1 MNNIIK
7 NTFIIDDIIDKEN
20 LEKSTADIKYLL
32 DFETQFALMDY
43 NLVDLNT
50 LNKYDKLILLKKTT
64 LKIIGNSVLFEKYDD
79 KFIYYCKSKNEN
91 SKTSKEVLNNIY
103 IFYKHA
109 DNKKNMMQYLLDGL
123 NNNTLKFS

>member
-7 NTFIIDDIIDKEN
+7 NTFIIDDIIDTEN

-50 LNKYDKLILLKKTT
+50 LNKYDKLILLKKNT

-79 KFIYYCKSKNEN
+79 KFIYYSKSKNEN
-91 SKTSKEVLNNIY
+91 SQISKEVLNNVY
-103 IFYKHA
+103 VFYKHA
-109 DNKKNMMQYLLDGL
+109 ENKKNMMQYLLDGL

>member
-7 NTFIIDDIIDKEN
+7 NTFIIDDIIDTEN

-64 LKIIGNSVLFEKYDD
+64 LKIIGNSILFEKYDD
-79 KFIYYCKSKNEN
+79 KFIYYSKSKNEN
-91 SKTSKEVLNNIY
+91 SQISKEVLNNVY
-103 IFYKHA
+103 VFYKHA
-109 DNKKNMMQYLLDGL
+109 ENKKNMMQYLLDGL

>member
-7 NTFIIDDIIDKEN
+7 NTFIIDDIIDKDN

-79 KFIYYCKSKNEN
+79 KFIYYSKSKNEN
-91 SKTSKEVLNNIY
+91 SKISKEVLNNIY
-103 IFYKHA
+103 VFYKHA

-123 NNNTLKFS
+123 NN

>member
-7 NTFIIDDIIDKEN
+7 NTFIIDDIIDKDN

-79 KFIYYCKSKNEN
+79 KFIYYSKSKNEN
-91 SKTSKEVLNNIY
+91 SQISKEVLNNIY

>member
-7 NTFIIDDIIDKEN
+7 NTFIIDDIIDKDN

-64 LKIIGNSVLFEKYDD
+64 LKIIGNSILFEKYDD
-79 KFIYYCKSKNEN
+79 KFIYFTKSKNEN
-91 SKTSKEVLNNIY
+91 SQISKEVLNNIY
-103 IFYKHA
+103 VFYKHA
-109 DNKKNMMQYLLDGL
+109 ENKKNMMQYLLDGL

>member
-7 NTFIIDDIIDKEN
+7 NTFIIDDIIDKDN

-79 KFIYYCKSKNEN
+79 KFIYYSKSKNEN
-91 SKTSKEVLNNIY
+91 SQISKEVLNNIY
-103 IFYKHA
+103 VFYKHA
-109 DNKKNMMQYLLDGL
+109 ENKKNMMQYLLDGL

>member
-7 NTFIIDDIIDKEN
+7 NTFIIDDIIDKDN

-50 LNKYDKLILLKKTT
+50 LNKYDKIILLKKTT
-64 LKIIGNSVLFEKYDD
+64 LKIIGNSVLF
-79 KFIYYCKSKNEN
+79 
-91 SKTSKEVLNNIY
+91 
-103 IFYKHA
+103 
-109 DNKKNMMQYLLDGL
+109 
-123 NNNTLKFS
+123 

>member
-7 NTFIIDDIIDKEN
+7 NTFIIDDIIDKDN

-79 KFIYYCKSKNEN
+79 KFIYYSKSKNEN
-91 SKTSKEVLNNIY
+91 SKISKEVLNNIY
-103 IFYKHA
+103 VFYKHA